1 MWNIPWVVYRRSA
14 LMQER
19 LAGNR
24 TRIVLAARRLIA
36 IGSFQQTS
44 MTAVAREVGLSTGA
58 LYRYFPSKA
67 DLLVEVLTDAVTH
80 EVGILRAIAERPGPA
95 LPRLRAAV
103 ASFASRA
110 LAGPNLA
117 YAFIAE
123 PTEQRVEAAR
133 LVCRQRF
140 SEIFQDLLRQGIAAG
155 EFPAQ
160 SVEISAACI
169 VGAFTEALVRPV
181 APLSSAAKSE
191 ADRLVKAIAEFC
203 VRAAAGAHS
212 TLQKQ

>member
-1 MWNIPWVVYRRSA
+1 MVYRRST

-24 TRIVLAARRLIA
+24 ARIVLAARRLIA
-36 IGSFQQTS
+36 AGSLRETS

-67 DLLVEVLTDAVTH
+67 ELFVEVLTDAVAH
-80 EVGILRAIAERPGPA
+80 EVSILRSIVDRPGPA
-95 LPRLRAAV
+95 SPRLRAAV
-103 ASFASRA
+103 TSFASRA

-123 PTEQRVEAAR
+123 PAEQPVEAAR
-133 LVCRQRF
+133 LVCRRQF
-140 SEIFQDLLRQGIAAG
+140 SDVFKDVLHQGVVAG
-155 EFPAQ
+155 EFPPQ
-160 SVEISAACI
+160 PIEISAACI

-181 APLSSAAKSE
+181 APVSAGTKPAAE
-191 ADRLVKAIAEFC
+191 QLIKAIVEFC
-203 VRAAAGAHS
+203 ARAAGGAN
-212 TLQKQ
+212 

>member
-1 MWNIPWVVYRRSA
+1 MWNIPWMVYRRSA

-24 TRIVLAARRLIA
+24 ARIVLAARRLIA
-36 IGSFQQTS
+36 LGSFRETS

-58 LYRYFPSKA
+58 LYRYFSSKA
-67 DLLVEVLTDAVTH
+67 DLLVEVLSDAVTH
-80 EVGILRAIAERPGPA
+80 EVDILRAIVDRPGPA
-95 LPRLRAAV
+95 VPRLRAAV
-103 ASFASRA
+103 TSFASRA

-123 PTEQRVEAAR
+123 PTDQRVEAAR
-133 LVCRQRF
+133 LVCRQKF
-140 SEIFQDLLRQGIAAG
+140 SEVFKELLRQGIASG
-155 EFPAQ
+155 ELPAQ

-181 APLSSAAKSE
+181 APLGGATKPE
-191 ADRLVKAIAEFC
+191 ADKLVRAIADFC

>member
-1 MWNIPWVVYRRSA
+1 MWNISAMVYRRSA

-24 TRIVLAARRLIA
+24 ARIVLAARRLIA
-36 IGSFQQTS
+36 VGRFQQTS
-44 MTAVAREVGLSTGA
+44 MTAVAKEVGLSTGA

-67 DLLVEVLTDAVTH
+67 QLLVEVLTDAVTH
-80 EVGILRAIAERPGPA
+80 EVSILRSIVDKPGAA
-95 LPRLRAAV
+95 LPRLKAAV
-103 ASFASRA
+103 ASFAARA

-123 PTEQRVEAAR
+123 PADHEVEAAR
-133 LVCRQRF
+133 LVCRQKF
-140 SEIFQDLLRQGIAAG
+140 SDVFKDVLREGIATG
-155 EFPAQ
+155 EFPPQ

-181 APLSSAAKSE
+181 APPGAAAKPD
-191 ADRLVKAIAEFC
+191 ADKLVRAIVEFC
-203 VRAAAGAHS
+203 ARAAGGAYS

>member
-1 MWNIPWVVYRRSA
+1 MVYRRSP

-24 TRIVLAARRLIA
+24 QRIVMAARRLIA
-36 IGSFQQTS
+36 VGGFRETS

-58 LYRYFPSKA
+58 LYRYFASRSE
-67 DLLVEVLTDAVTH
+67 LFVEVLTDAVAH
-80 EVGILRAIAERPGPA
+80 EVSILRTIIDRPGSA
-95 LPRLRAAV
+95 AQRLREAV
-103 ASFASRA
+103 GSFAGRA

-123 PTEQRVEAAR
+123 PTDKEVEAAR
-133 LVCRQRF
+133 LVCRERF
-140 SEIFQDLLRQGIAAG
+140 SEIFKDVLRDGVAAG

-160 SVEISAACI
+160 PVEISAACI

-181 APLSSAAKSE
+181 APLSAAAKPPE
-191 ADRLVKAIAEFC
+191 ADRLINSIVEFC
-203 VRAAAGAHS
+203 ARAAGAYS
-212 TLQKQ
+212 TVQKQ